1 MVKRRIDDV
10 VRPGQA
16 DIVFQRAAIDKADV
30 VVAVGAFDPPGAAA
44 AFNGKK
50 NFYLPSFFQIVQK
63 AADGLRCRFRH
74 VFGLP
79 DHVFPVFGFDD
90 FDMRSPAVKAAVQFQ
105 HAARPE
111 TDGQAAVGVFADL
124 LAGVKNVVFGGG
136 GRAGVKKPFVFKC
149 RFAEQSE
156 IFTAMVFQAKVTVA
170 DK

>member
-1 MVKRRIDDV
+1 M
-10 VRPGQA
+10 
-16 DIVFQRAAIDKADV
+16 F
-30 VVAVGAFDPPGAAA
+30 
-44 AFNGKK
+44 
-50 NFYLPSFFQIVQK
+50 
-63 AADGLRCRFRH
+63 
-74 VFGLP
+74 FGLP

-170 DK
+170 DKIAVGFFNVNDVAQTDVEKLPFFFRISDKVMFGAVNEGVRT

>member
-63 AADGLRCRFRH
+63 AADGLRCRSDMF
-74 VFGLP
+74 FASLTMCFQFLGLMTLTCGP
-79 DHVFPVFGFDD
+79 QP
-90 FDMRSPAVKAAVQFQ
+90 
-105 HAARPE
+105 
-111 TDGQAAVGVFADL
+111 
-124 LAGVKNVVFGGG
+124 
-136 GRAGVKKPFVFKC
+136 
-149 RFAEQSE
+149 
-156 IFTAMVFQAKVTVA
+156 
-170 DK
+170 